1 MSLCSV
7 ATCQNTRKKT
17 KGKDIAYHVFPK
29 ESKLRAIWINYTK
42 RADKHFNPSHAR
54 ICLEHFITED
64 FEQDIKHKLGIN
76 AHRQLQLKTDARP
89 SKNLHGSGRS
99 SSFNGMFETAK

>member
-42 RADKHFNPSHAR
+42 RADKHFNPNNAR
-54 ICLEHFITED
+54 ICSEHFIAED
-64 FEQDIKHKLGIN
+64 FERDMRHEMGIN
-76 AHRQLQLKTDARP
+76 ARRRLQLKTGARP
-89 SKNLHGSGRS
+89 SNNLHGSGRS
-99 SSFNGMFETAK
+99 SSFHAMFETA